1 MKNNLQ
7 QLRWEKNWSQQQL
20 SLYSGVR
27 KNLIGKIENGNV
39 ETSTVRTALLL
50 AQALKV
56 SVEDIFSL

>member
-39 ETSTVRTALLL
+39 ETPTVRTALLL